1 MSEKRS
7 LTAWLRMDKAFFTRP
22 VHLPSIELVSVRYR
36 QRAFPMHT
44 HDCVVVGAVV
54 SGAESLTVRGATHV
68 VAQGEILHLHPHE
81 AHANRSIGA
90 EPLRYR
96 VFYLPEASLSEYF
109 DEHVTLSFS
118 QPTTSDPK
126 LCARLA
132 ALHGRLSEASSKR
145 LEQES
150 TFLSLALTLG
160 RFSGSRELENLP
172 HPKGVCL
179 VREFIEAHYA
189 EDFGLGNL
197 AEIAGLSRYR
207 IAHVFKTAFG
217 LSPIAYR
224 NQCRVNAARRLLLAG
239 QPIADIAVELGFADQ
254 SHLNRHFQ
262 RIVGV
267 SPHRYR
273 QQ

>member
-1 MSEKRS
+1 
-7 LTAWLRMDKAFFTRP
+7 MDKAFFTRP
-22 VHLPSIELVSVRYR
+22 VHLPAVELVSVRYGR
-36 QRAFPMHT
+36 RAFPMHT
-44 HDCVVVGAVV
+44 HDGVVVGAIV

-68 VAQGEILHLHPHE
+68 VAQGEVLHLHPYE

-90 EPLRYR
+90 EPLCYR
-96 VFYLPEASLSEYF
+96 VFYLPEASLADCF
-109 DEHVTLSFS
+109 DEYVALSFS
-118 QPTTSDPK
+118 EPTTSDPR

-132 ALHGRLSEASSKR
+132 ALHGRLADASSER
-145 LEQES
+145 LDQECA
-150 TFLSLALTLG
+150 FLSLALTLV
-160 RFSGSRELENLP
+160 RLSGPRELENLP
-172 HPKGVCL
+172 HPKGVRE

-189 EDFGLGNL
+189 EDFGLGTL
-197 AEIAGLSRYR
+197 AEIASLSPYR
-207 IAHVFKTAFG
+207 IAHLFKAGLG

-224 NQCRVNAARRLLLAG
+224 NQCRVNAARRRLLTG

-254 SHLNRHFQ
+254 SHLTRHFQ